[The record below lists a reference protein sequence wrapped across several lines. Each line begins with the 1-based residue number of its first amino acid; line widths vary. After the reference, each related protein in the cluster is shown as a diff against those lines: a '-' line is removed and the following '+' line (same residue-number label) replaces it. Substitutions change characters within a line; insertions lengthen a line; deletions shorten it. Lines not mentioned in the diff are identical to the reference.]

1 MDHGIILIIF
11 FAIMLASLFN
21 GTPVFTSLGFTAV
34 IGIVLW
40 VGSKH
45 LVQLGITTYTNATNY
60 NLIILPMFIML
71 SEFLTRGA
79 IAEDIFTVLNK
90 TIGRFKGGLAIA
102 TTLACTIFAALCGSS
117 PATAASIGRIS
128 IGEMVK
134 RGYSPDFAVGT
145 VAAGGTLGI
154 MIPPSVTFCIYAIL
168 TENSIVRLF
177 MAGIIP
183 GLMLAGLLVL
193 SIIIR
198 TRLNPALI
206 SYVKNDVAA
215 ERTGT
220 DMTVTEAREVVKAAA
235 ASVGGRAAAEVA
247 PADAVKAETP
257 KNGPTIWTILPA
269 CALILVVLG
278 SMYFGFA
285 TPFEAAGYGVI
296 GAFVI
301 TLVQR
306 RLTKAIFSEAFLNS
320 ARTGCM
326 MMFLVICGMSMTF
339 VVSYLGIPQEISA
352 TLVASGMNKYVILL
366 LIYVLWFVFGALME
380 PTSMVLLTIP
390 FLYTSLIQ
398 MGFDPLWIG
407 VVLVVGSQIAMITP
421 PVGLNLFVLKANT
434 DIPMNQIIRG
444 ALPYV
449 GVLLIGLVILTAFPG
464 LVTFLPSHA
473 F

>member
-1 MDHGIILIIF
+1 
-11 FAIMLASLFN
+11 
-21 GTPVFTSLGFTAV
+21 
-34 IGIVLW
+34 
-40 VGSKH
+40 
-45 LVQLGITTYTNATNY
+45 
-60 NLIILPMFIML
+60 
-71 SEFLTRGA
+71 
-79 IAEDIFTVLNK
+79 
-90 TIGRFKGGLAIA
+90 
-102 TTLACTIFAALCGSS
+102 
-117 PATAASIGRIS
+117 
-128 IGEMVK
+128 MVK

-398 MGFDPLWIG
+398 MDFDPLWIG